1 MVTGDKIYEG
11 ENVDLSKRDDSCHF
25 NLHVEIFQK
34 EINLDFYVQS
44 KKRSPFNFTL
54 KDMRTF

>member
-25 NLHVEIFQK
+25 NLHVEIF
-34 EINLDFYVQS
+34 
-44 KKRSPFNFTL
+44 
-54 KDMRTF
+54 